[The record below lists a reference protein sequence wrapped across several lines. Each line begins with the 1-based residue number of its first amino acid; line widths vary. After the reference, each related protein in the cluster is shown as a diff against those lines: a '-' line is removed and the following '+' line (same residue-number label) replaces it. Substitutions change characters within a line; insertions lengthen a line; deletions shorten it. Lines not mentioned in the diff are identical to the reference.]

1 MAVCGRP
8 SVVVGG
14 NLLDDDLEKLTSL
27 TTQTLAK

>member
-8 SVVVGG
+8 TVVVGG
-14 NLLDDDLEKLTSL
+14 SLDDDLEKLTSL